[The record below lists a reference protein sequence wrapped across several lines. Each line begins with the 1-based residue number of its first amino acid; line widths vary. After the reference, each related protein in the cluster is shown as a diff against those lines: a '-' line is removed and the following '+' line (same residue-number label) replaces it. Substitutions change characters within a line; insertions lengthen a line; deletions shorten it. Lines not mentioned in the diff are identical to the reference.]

1 MAPFQNNKKRSAPTS
16 GSSAQAKKPRV
27 NDTKSKQNFKDVKG
41 KGKAPSATKKP
52 IKSNRNTEEK
62 SAVAPKRKQPLT
74 AVRVPQE
81 NDEEDDGE
89 MDVDESEDTSEDVEM
104 SANVVEAGPPRE
116 AERLALHATQPHRT
130 TKLPS
135 HPLLQE
141 KLLPLWEE
149 ARKADITK
157 EERQAAIKQLWQA
170 VKGRVGEVARGH
182 KGGRVLQTI
191 VKYGGKEERDGVA
204 SELEGQYKTMMQSKY
219 SKFLMSKL
227 IRHSHTVRPKI
238 IAEIT
243 PDVPQLLFHSHACG
257 PLADFFELYA
267 SPKEKRLLVRGFYPK
282 EVLLFDGVGVG
293 KEAAVNVVEKAQEK
307 GKEASEVKNLE
318 KVLEGMTEGKMRERV
333 LEEMNEKVVHVFN
346 STQKEALAQEI
357 FHRVVLEYL
366 TCVYKFLSA
375 EEADKKMHDLL
386 ESSLESLPDIIHTRD
401 GSAVVREFLARGIA
415 KDRKNILRV
424 LKPHLEKICKDG
436 EAQTVL
442 FTAFDVVDDTK
453 MMGKAIIADIGQM
466 AGDLALD
473 KHGRKVLFYLIA
485 PRSTRHFIPSTIA
498 QLKQSDES
506 AAKTS
511 KKDKD
516 IRRKELKAVMSP
528 DLLKLVEDQGEQLLR
543 DTGASILVT
552 EILLSADGGKTDSEW
567 VKFERRLTNILTI
580 DKLKALEA
588 IAQPLSTPYPNP
600 APAESDPD
608 PATSHILD
616 LGYAV
621 RAYKTLLA
629 GGRFSTTTNAVEE
642 QDADLQSRFA
652 QLFFDNITSPETG
665 GAQNL
670 VNIALGNATFA
681 LVELLSAL
689 QKDKTRIGT
698 IKQTLCVPDVLLSIE
713 SGWRKGAK
721 PLYEA
726 LSKL

>member
-16 GSSAQAKKPRV
+16 GGAAQAKKPRV
-27 NDTKSKQNFKDVKG
+27 NNNKSKQDFKDVKG
-41 KGKAPSATKKP
+41 KGKASTTKKP
-52 IKSNRNTEEK
+52 IKSYRGAEEK
-62 SAVAPKRKQPLT
+62 STVAPKRKQPLT

-81 NDEEDDGE
+81 NDEDDDGE
-89 MDVDESEDTSEDVEM
+89 MDVDESEEESEDVEM
-104 SANVVEAGPPRE
+104 SPNVADGGQQRQDGQQRQSGQD

-157 EERQAAIKQLWQA
+157 EERQAAIKQLWEA

-227 IRHSHTVRPKI
+227 IRHRQVFQ
-238 IAEIT
+238 IT

-307 GKEASEVKNLE
+307 GKEATEVKNLE

-366 TCVYKFLSA
+366 TCVYKFLSP

-424 LKPHLEKICKDG
+424 LKPHLDKICKDG

-466 AGDLALD
+466 AGELALD
-473 KHGRKVLFYLIA
+473 KHGRKVLFYLLA

-528 DLLKLVEDQGEQLLR
+528 DLLKLVEEQGEQLLR

-552 EILLSADGGKTDSEW
+552 EILLSADG
-567 VKFERRLTNILTI
+567 
-580 DKLKALEA
+580 DKAKALEA
-588 IAQPLSTPYPNP
+588 IAQPLTTPYPNP
-600 APAESDPD
+600 APAESDPN

-629 GGRFSTTTNAVEE
+629 GGRFSTTSNAVEE
-642 QDADLQSRFA
+642 QDADLQRAFA
-652 QLFFDNITSPETG
+652 QMFFDNVTSAEAG
-665 GAQNL
+665 GVQNL

-689 QKDKTRIGT
+689 KDDKTRTGIM
-698 IKQTLCVPDVLLSIE
+698 KQALCKPDVLLNLE

>member
-16 GSSAQAKKPRV
+16 GAAAQAKKPRV
-27 NDTKSKQNFKDVKG
+27 NDNKAKQNFKDVKG
-41 KGKAPSATKKP
+41 KGKAPSGTKKP
-52 IKSNRNTEEK
+52 IKNYRSTEEK
-62 SAVAPKRKQPLT
+62 STVAPKRKQPLT
-74 AVRVPQE
+74 AVAQE
-81 NDEEDDGE
+81 NDEDDDGE
-89 MDVDESEDTSEDVEM
+89 MDVDDSEEESEDVEM
-104 SANVVEAGPPRE
+104 SLDVAEDGQHRQGGQHRE
-116 AERLALHATQPHRT
+116 PGQDGETNKRMSKGKLKLALHATQPHRT

-157 EERQAAIKQLWQA
+157 EERQAAIKQLWEA

-204 SELEGQYKTMMQSKY
+204 AELEGQYKTMMQSKY

-366 TCVYKFLSA
+366 TCVYKFLSP

-424 LKPHLEKICKDG
+424 LKPHLDKICKDG

-466 AGDLALD
+466 AGELALD
-473 KHGRKVLFYLIA
+473 KHGRKLLLYLLA

-528 DLLKLVEDQGEQLLR
+528 DLLKLVEEQGEQLLR

-552 EILLSADGGKTDSEW
+552 EILLTADG
-567 VKFERRLTNILTI
+567 
-580 DKLKALEA
+580 DKVKALEA

-629 GGRFSTTTNAVEE
+629 GGRFSTTSNAVEE

-652 QLFFDNITSPETG
+652 QLFFDNITSSEAG

-681 LVELLSAL
+681 LIELLAAL
-689 QKDKTRIGT
+689 KEDKKRIGT
-698 IKQTLCVPDVLLSIE
+698 MKQTLCKPEVLSSIE